1 MNMYSTDEFVS
12 PSGVS
17 SIESEWLFNPPA
29 RDLPAG
35 GERAPR
41 CALHHGIQV
50 RLIAQVARLYYEEH
64 LTQNQ
69 IAAKLRFSQGTVCRL
84 LQKAVE
90 HGIVRV
96 TVTSPEGTFVDLEEL
111 LEQKFGLAQVVIARA
126 ASDLEE
132 SVQSAL
138 GAAGAHFFE
147 TTLRPRE
154 VIGVASWSASL
165 RSMVEQ
171 MHPVWKVADCQV
183 VQVLGGVGDP
193 SAEKHQQDLTTQLA
207 NLVQGE
213 AHFLPA
219 PCVVDSKDAADVLA
233 QDPHLRKTMALFDRI
248 TVALVGIGSVEPSS
262 LFADSENPFLAKNF
276 QSLEAKGAVGNI
288 CLRFYDARGEE
299 IENPLGA
306 RVFGLALA
314 QLKKIAR
321 IVGIAG
327 GKRKRQALLGA
338 LRGHW
343 VNVLITDQFS
353 AEALLKA

>member
-1 MNMYSTDEFVS
+1 MHNYSTDEFVT
-12 PSGVS
+12 PSGLS
-17 SIESEWLFNPPA
+17 RIESELLFSPPS
-29 RDLPAG
+29 RDLPE
-35 GERAPR
+35 GERAPS
-41 CALHHGIQV
+41 CGLHHGAQV

-90 HGIVRV
+90 LGIVRI

-111 LEQKFGLAQVVIARA
+111 LEQKFGLTQVVIARA

-138 GAAGAHFFE
+138 GAAAAHFFE
-147 TTLRPRE
+147 ATLRSRE
-154 VIGVASWSASL
+154 VIGVASWSATL

-171 MHPVWKVADCQV
+171 MHPIWKVADCQV

-193 SAEKHQQDLTTQLA
+193 SAEKHQQYLMTQLA

-219 PCVVDSKDAADVLA
+219 PCVVDSKDAADVLE

-248 TVALVGIGSVEPSS
+248 TMALVGIGSVEPSS
-262 LFADSENPFLAKNF
+262 WFADRGNPFLTKNF

-299 IENPLGA
+299 IESPLGA

-314 QLKKIAR
+314 QLKRIAR

-353 AEALLKA
+353 AEALVKA